1 MKISEIDCKTP
12 DQVRYIIRTNQQN
25 IHNSADKNTVLIS
38 LNILALFAF
47 RIFVWTAWTEL
58 CLFIL
63 FMDTYAI
70 FLTCHLYHSILNLDH
85 LGFALCD
92 LNQL

>member
-25 IHNSADKNTVLIS
+25 VHNPANKNTVLIS

-47 RIFVWTAWTEL
+47 QIFT
-58 CLFIL
+58 
-63 FMDTYAI
+63 
-70 FLTCHLYHSILNLDH
+70 
-85 LGFALCD
+85 
-92 LNQL
+92 